1 MESDG
6 VLTIYQRSIKKHGLR
21 YNPYIGDGDSSSYTR
36 VAKDAPYGVLKPL
49 TKSECY
55 IHVTR
60 RMGTGL
66 RKLIKEHKGNFL
78 FNFKLRFRNI
88 LIESTVPLF
97 SVQLTK
103 EFCATMLNQK
113 AVNIVYSLH
122 NSSLTR

>member
-21 YNPYIGDGDSSSYTR
+21 YNPYIGDGDSSSFTR
-36 VAKDAPYGVLKPL
+36 VAKAAPYGVLKPL
-49 TKSECY
+49 KKSECY

-78 FNFKLRFRNI
+78 FPKI
-88 LIESTVPLF
+88 LI
-97 SVQLTK
+97 K
-103 EFCATMLNQK
+103 
-113 AVNIVYSLH
+113 
-122 NSSLTR
+122 NSSLFCTLNKKILLNRHFLFLICVLDR